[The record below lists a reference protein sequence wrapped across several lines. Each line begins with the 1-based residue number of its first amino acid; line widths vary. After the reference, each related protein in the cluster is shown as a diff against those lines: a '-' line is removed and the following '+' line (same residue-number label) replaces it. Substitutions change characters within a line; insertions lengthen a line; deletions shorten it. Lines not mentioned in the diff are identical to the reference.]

1 MSDKLKYYI
10 VTITQQREGEIVVQA
25 KSQEEAFDI
34 AEKYAP
40 GNEVEW
46 HYTPGSHGVDRE
58 GWDDEQ
64 LEAKKVTAYKLV
76 KGDAIMAC
84 PDRSVVSA
92 ESEKKKWDVIKS
104 YPHQFPPPVALE
116 LLTEAIEKEKSKE

>member
-46 HYTPGSHGVDRE
+46 HYTPGSHGVDRD

-64 LEAKKVTAYKLV
+64 LEAEKVTAYKSV
-76 KGDAIMAC
+76 NGDAIMPC
-84 PDRSVVSA
+84 PDRLVVSA
-92 ESEKKKWDVIKS
+92 ESEKRKWKAAGAPGMYS
-104 YPHQFPPPVALE
+104 VALE
-116 LLTEAIEKEKSKE
+116 MLNKSLEKEKSDED

>member
-46 HYTPGSHGVDRE
+46 HYTPGSHGVDRD

-64 LEAKKVTAYKLV
+64 LEAEKVTAYKSV
-76 KGDAIMAC
+76 NGDAIMPC
-84 PDRSVVSA
+84 PDRLVVSA
-92 ESEKKKWDVIKS
+92 ESEKRKWEAAGAPGM
-104 YPHQFPPPVALE
+104 YAVALE
-116 LLTEAIEKEKSKE
+116 MLNKSLEKEKSDED